1 MIEYQEARRIAGI
14 LAAVGEPTRMLILHQ
29 LTQGSLYVGQL
40 SEQLNI
46 PMVNM
51 SHHLGVMRQAGLVQD
66 SKQGRRV
73 MYAVN
78 PELFSLPGPDNSPA
92 VLDLGHLRL
101 ILREQD
107 SEPTTKNRD
116 GKATKMTKSV
126 NPKKG

>member
-29 LTQGSLYVGQL
+29 LTRGPLYVGQL

-51 SHHLGVMRQAGLVQD
+51 SHHLGVMRQAGLVED

-78 PELFSLPGPDNSPA
+78 PELFSMPGPNNSLG

-101 ILREQD
+101 ILCEQD

-116 GKATKMTKSV
+116 GKATKVTKPA